1 MLGVSLLRRTEKQDQ
16 MKKIS
21 VVTIC
26 YNEEGN
32 IREYYN
38 QVTEVFEK
46 LADRYAFEIIIAD
59 NASTDHTQ
67 LILRELAAQH
77 KNFKVIFNSRNFGVN
92 RSGNNALMQARGDAV
107 VLMVSDLQD
116 PPELISKFIDKWE
129 QGYKVV
135 MAIKNN
141 SEENGVMFFLRTL
154 YYKILEKLSDVKLI
168 THFTG
173 FGLYDKQVMD
183 IYRNLNDPNPYFRG
197 LISDIGFEPAII
209 KFTQP
214 ARKHGKSKSNFV
226 YLYNEAMLGLTS
238 YSKIPLRVATIIGF
252 LSAVISFL
260 VGLFYLVY
268 KLLFWQRFSV
278 GSAPIVVGLFF
289 FGAIQLFFL
298 GIVGEYIGAIYT
310 QVLHRPLVI
319 EKERINFN
327 PEDQKKEDRK

>member
-1 MLGVSLLRRTEKQDQ
+1 MR
-16 MKKIS
+16 KIS

-32 IREYYN
+32 IREYYD
-38 QVTEVFEK
+38 QVEAILSK
-46 LADRYAFEIIIAD
+46 YSDRYNSEIIIAD
-59 NASTDHTQ
+59 NASTDRTPE
-67 LILRELAAQH
+67 ILRELAAQDE
-77 KNFKVIFNSRNFGVN
+77 NFKVIFNSRNFGVN
-92 RSGNNALMQARGDAV
+92 RSGNNALMQAHGDAV

-116 PPELISKFIDKWE
+116 PPTLIPEFIERWE

-135 MAIKNN
+135 MAVKNH
-141 SEENGVMFFLRTL
+141 SDENAMMYILRTC
-154 YYKILEKLSDVKLI
+154 YYKTLEKLSDVKLI
-168 THFTG
+168 PHFTG

-209 KFTQP
+209 KYTQP
-214 ARKHGKSKSNFV
+214 TRKHGKSKSNFM

-238 YSKIPLRVATIIGF
+238 YSKVPLRVATMLGF
-252 LSAVISFL
+252 ITGVISFL

-268 KLLFWQRFSV
+268 KLIFWQEFTL
-278 GSAPIVVGLFF
+278 GSAPIIVGLFF

-319 EKERINFN
+319 EKERINF
-327 PEDQKKEDRK
+327 DQKEPQKVENLNN